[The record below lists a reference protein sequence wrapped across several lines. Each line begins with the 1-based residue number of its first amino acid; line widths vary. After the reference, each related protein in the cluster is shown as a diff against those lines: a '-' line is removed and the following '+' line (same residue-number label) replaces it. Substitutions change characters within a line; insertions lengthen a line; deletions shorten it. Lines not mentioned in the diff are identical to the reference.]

1 MDRLL
6 RTLLGTSDVRSHGYG
21 RALRGLRQNDRREL
35 MLGLAITAF
44 AILREGRGDKEL
56 LFRKEIPTGSAI
68 LIHHKRRGD
77 PKIEVIKPEKAQT
90 L

>member
-6 RTLLGTSDVRSHGYG
+6 RTFFGITNIRAEGYG

-35 MLGLAITAF
+35 MLGLALTGL
-44 AILREGRGDKEL
+44 AIIRSSGKDKEL
-56 LFRKEIPTGSAI
+56 LFRKEVPTGSAI
-68 LIHHKRRGD
+68 VIHHKRRGD
-77 PKIEVIKPEKAQT
+77 PRIEVIKPDRAQT

>member
-1 MDRLL
+1 
-6 RTLLGTSDVRSHGYG
+6 
-21 RALRGLRQNDRREL
+21 

-44 AILREGRGDKEL
+44 AILREGRGEKEL

-68 LIHHKRRGD
+68 VIHHKRRGD